1 MGSKSSSAPAPDP
14 RLVEAQIRSMGI
26 QDDVI
31 QRVMQQSEEIMPLQK
46 EQLQFGLDSARTAY
60 DQSQQDRTWML
71 DRRGSLSSMQDTLV
85 QDAKGFNAE
94 SRGNELAGKAM
105 ADVNQGFA
113 NAEGQQ
119 TRALSRMGVNPSSG
133 KALAMGNQ
141 TEIAKATAL
150 AAAGTGARAQAR
162 QEGYALTDR
171 ATNALA
177 GYPAMGM
184 QATQSGAGFGAS
196 GTTIANQGLAGMN
209 SGYGAAG
216 TMAGQMGQNAA
227 SMYGAMGSYK
237 NGADNAAANANPM
250 GALLGAGAQLGAAYI
265 KSDPRLKQNIEL
277 VGRDER
283 TGLNLYEFAYKDM
296 PHERWRGVMADEV
309 LQVMPSAVHTNEEG
323 FMSVDYGALGIEM
336 TKIGE
341 TP

>member
-31 QRVMQQSEEIMPLQK
+31 QRVMQQSEEMLPLQK
-46 EQLQFGLDSARTAY
+46 EQLQFGLDTARTAY
-60 DQSQQDRTWML
+60 DQSQEDRTWML
-71 DRRGSLSSMQDTLV
+71 DRRDLLSSMQDTLS
-85 QDAKGFNAE
+85 QDARNFNTEDKA
-94 SRGNELAGKAM
+94 SELAGKAG
-105 ADVNQGFA
+105 ADVAQAFA
-113 NAEGQQ
+113 SAKDQSSRNM
-119 TRALSRMGVNPSSG
+119 SRMGVNPSDG
-133 KALAMGNQ
+133 KAAAMGNQ
-141 TEIAKATAL
+141 LSIAQALGTAQ
-150 AAAGTGARAQAR
+150 AMTGARTQAR

-171 ATNALA
+171 ATNALS
-177 GYPAMGM
+177 GFPAMSM

-196 GTTIANQGLAGMN
+196 GTNIANQGLAGMN
-209 SGYGAAG
+209 SGITAAG
-216 TMAGQMGQNAA
+216 TMAGQMGQNAT
-227 SMYGAMGSYK
+227 SMFGAQASYK

-250 GALLGAGAQLGAAYI
+250 GALLGAGATLGAAYI
-265 KSDPRLKQNIEL
+265 KSDRRLKQNIEL

-283 TGLNLYEFAYKDM
+283 TGLNLYEFAYKSD
-296 PHERWRGVMADEV
+296 PLRRFRGFMADEV

-336 TKIGE
+336 TQIGE

>member
-31 QRVMQQSEEIMPLQK
+31 QRVMQQSEEMLPLQK
-46 EQLQFGLDSARTAY
+46 EQLQFGLDSSRTAY
-60 DQSQQDRTWML
+60 DQSQEDRTWML
-71 DRRGSLSSMQDTLV
+71 GRRGSLSTMQDTLV
-85 QDAKGFNAE
+85 QDARNFNTEDKA
-94 SRGNELAGKAM
+94 SELAGRAG
-105 ADVNQGFA
+105 ADVAQAFA
-113 NAEGQQ
+113 TAKDQSNRNMA
-119 TRALSRMGVNPSSG
+119 RMGVNPSDG
-133 KALAMGNQ
+133 KAAAMGNQ
-141 TEIAKATAL
+141 LSIAQALGTAQ
-150 AAAGTGARAQAR
+150 AMTGARTQAR

-171 ATNALA
+171 ATNALS

-184 QATQSGAGFGAS
+184 QATGAGAGFGAS
-196 GTTIANQGLAGMN
+196 GINLSNQGLAGMN
-209 SGYGAAG
+209 SGFGAAG

-227 SMYGAMGSYK
+227 NMYGAMGSYK

-250 GALLGAGAQLGAAYI
+250 GALLGAGATLGAAYI

-283 TGLNLYEFAYKDM
+283 TGLNLYEFAYKDA

-309 LQVMPSAVHTNEEG
+309 LQVMPSAVHTNEDG

>member
-1 MGSKSSSAPAPDP
+1 MGSKSSNAPAPDP

-31 QRVMQQSEEIMPLQK
+31 KRVMQQSEEIQPLQK

-60 DQSQQDRTWML
+60 DQSQEDRKWTL
-71 DRRGSLSSMQDTLV
+71 DRRGSLASMQDTLV

-105 ADVNQGFA
+105 GDVAQSFA
-113 NAEGQQ
+113 NADAQQ
-119 TRALSRMGVNPSSG
+119 TRSLARMGVNPSSG
-133 KALAMGNQ
+133 KALALGNQ
-141 TEIAKATAL
+141 MATAKAL
-150 AAAGTGARAQAR
+150 GMAAAGTNARARAR
-162 QEGYALTDR
+162 TEGFALTDR
-171 ATNALA
+171 ATNALS
-177 GYPAMGM
+177 GFPAMSM

-209 SGYGAAG
+209 SGFGAAG

-227 SMYGAMGSYK
+227 NMYGAMGSYK

-336 TKIGE
+336 TQVGE